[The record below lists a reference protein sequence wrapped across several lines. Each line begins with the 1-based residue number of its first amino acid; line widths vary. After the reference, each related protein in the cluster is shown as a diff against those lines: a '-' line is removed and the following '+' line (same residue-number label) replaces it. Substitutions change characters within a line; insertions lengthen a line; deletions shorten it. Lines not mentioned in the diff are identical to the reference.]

1 MVEDRIN
8 DILKTWNPLD
18 LPVFIAKDEYKDY
31 TPDILYCMV
40 DKKKLESFL
49 LDLLENK
56 MGLIIKDI
64 EEISEITEKIM
75 DIETF

>member
-1 MVEDRIN
+1 MIEDKIN

-18 LPVFIAKDEYKDY
+18 VPAFIAKDEYKDY
-31 TPDILYCMV
+31 IPDILNCMV